1 MNTEMWRQDTRENC
15 REMEKTSTVL
25 GKRLCGRTSQS
36 EWDEGWEAKVD
47 EHRMG
52 ELPLVKN
59 RSQGI

>member
-1 MNTEMWRQDTRENC
+1 MNTEMWRQGTEENC

-25 GKRLCGRTSQS
+25 GKRLCGRTWQS
-36 EWDEGWEAKVD
+36 EWDEGREAKVD

-52 ELPLVKN
+52 ELPLVRN

>member
-25 GKRLCGRTSQS
+25 GKRLCGRTWQS

-52 ELPLVKN
+52 ELPFVKN

>member
-25 GKRLCGRTSQS
+25 GKRLCGRTWQS

-47 EHRMG
+47 KHRMG